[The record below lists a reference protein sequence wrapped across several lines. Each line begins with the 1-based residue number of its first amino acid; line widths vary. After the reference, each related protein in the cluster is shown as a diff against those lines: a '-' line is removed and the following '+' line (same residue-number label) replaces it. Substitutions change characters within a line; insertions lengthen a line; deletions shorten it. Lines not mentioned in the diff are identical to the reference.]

1 MADSANNDTVLTAN
15 DLGTITSS
23 LEFSGVLNA
32 TIGDSENYYTF
43 DTGSP
48 VRSLTTSIVAPRST
62 PDAVRSPVIKAV

>member
-43 DTGSP
+43 TLAENS
-48 VRSLTTSIVAPRST
+48 STAIATTRTNSGL
-62 PDAVRSPVIKAV
+62 